1 MGDGGVKMELV
12 DVVLVSPGP
21 KPTDVVKA
29 IRNATCD
36 EPEVKMLD
44 LREALR
50 RINTTPCVVVPNIP
64 SNAGARIKETLEQA
78 GAIVELRPA

>member
-1 MGDGGVKMELV
+1 MELV
-12 DVVLVSPGP
+12 DVMLVSPGS

-36 EPEVKMLD
+36 EPVVKMMD

-50 RINTTPCVVVPNIP
+50 RVNTAPCVVVPNIP
-64 SNAGARIKETLEQA
+64 GDAGARIKATLEQA
-78 GAIVELRPA
+78 GAIVELRPS